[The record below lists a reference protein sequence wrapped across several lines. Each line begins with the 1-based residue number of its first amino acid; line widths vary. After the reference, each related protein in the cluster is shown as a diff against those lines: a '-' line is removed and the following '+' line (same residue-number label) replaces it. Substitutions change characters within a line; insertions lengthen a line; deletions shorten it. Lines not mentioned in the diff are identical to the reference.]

1 MKKLFTTWLLLAIA
15 VMGFQ
20 AKADLWLIGA
30 LSQYGWVPNQGEQF
44 TLVSGNDYT
53 LDLNVTSTG
62 EKYFALTTQ
71 LASTADDWDA
81 IKPYRFGGQGYTVT
95 LGQDLTLVA
104 GVDNSPKVTIPAVG
118 VYTIKFNTSTGVI
131 NITRKEGDDTPEFVM
146 PDFCTWQEGKNF
158 VYIEDTNNWGASGI
172 NVYTWGGYDN
182 GGWPGQANVNA
193 TPVGQYNGHNVY
205 LFDAPTAAPTNLII
219 SNNGNNRYTGADLT
233 WKTGGYYNAG
243 GMQGVV
249 EQTTPTEPAWYI
261 AGSFTDWA
269 NGKKEM
275 TKGADGS
282 FSITVEGIEDGA
294 EFKFIDQDNKWY
306 GGNTEGAE
314 GNYGV
319 HKDWCTDITLT
330 QGDAGSNFQVTGQG
344 DLTFTIK
351 DGKLSITGWEEAP
364 QPEAALYIAGS
375 FTNWEEGKVAMTKG
389 ETAYTYTIEG
399 AKEGDEFKFIDETN
413 TWFGSEAEGENFWLN
428 AEVSEANLVSPGKNF
443 YINGAGDLVVTVDLE
458 KKTVSVTGFE
468 VAPEPEAALY
478 IAGSFTNWEE
488 GKVAM
493 TKGETAYTYTIEGAK
508 EGDEFKFIDETN
520 TWFGSE
526 AEGENFWLN
535 AEVSEANL
543 VSPGK
548 NFYINGAGDLV
559 VTVDLEKKT
568 VKVTGFE
575 VAPEPEKK
583 LYVLGDF
590 QEWKPNAGQ
599 ELTYDE
605 NTKLFGGKVT
615 LAEEGY
621 IKFATKLQETEEW
634 GDLDEYLIGAVSEGD
649 FVMQEEYLGHKIDI
663 VAKGQAIKLPAGEWT
678 LSVDVEN
685 DSLVITGT
693 WPVTP
698 EPEVALYIAGSFTN
712 WEEGKVAMTK
722 GETAYTY
729 TIEGAKEGDEFK
741 FIDETNTWFGSEAE
755 GENFWLNAEV
765 SEANLVSPGK
775 NFYINGA
782 GDLVVTVDLE
792 KKTVKVTGF
801 EVAPEPEKKLYVLGD
816 FQEWKPNAG
825 QELTYDE
832 NTKLFGGKVTL
843 AEEGYIK
850 FATKLQETE
859 EWGDLDEYLIGAVSE
874 GDFVMQEEYLG
885 HKIDIVAKG
894 QAIKLPAGEWTLSVD
909 VENDSLVI
917 TGTWPV
923 TPEPEKKFYIAGS
936 FTDPQWEEGKLEMTE
951 GEDGAFSIEVK
962 GVKAGDQFKFIDQD
976 NVWYGGN
983 TEGAEGNYGV
993 HPEWCTDIELT
1004 AGDSG
1009 SNFEIVNDAKG
1020 DLTFTIKDG
1029 KLTITG
1035 WDETPVEPAKLYV
1048 LGDFQEWKP
1057 NAGQEM
1063 TYNEETKVY
1072 TVELTTEAEGCI
1084 KFTTQLSETEEWT
1097 IDEYLWGA
1105 ESEGDF
1111 VLTDELVGQELT
1123 LKAKGEAFKI
1133 AAGKWAI
1140 TADLENGKVIFAK
1153 AGDPVVRGDVN
1164 GDGVVSGADVTA
1176 LYNNLLDETPVN
1188 GDPDVNGDGV
1198 VSGADVTALYGILME
1213 AE

>member
-428 AEVSEANLVSPGKNF
+428 AEV
-443 YINGAGDLVVTVDLE
+443 T
-458 KKTVSVTGFE
+458 
-468 VAPEPEAALY
+468 
-478 IAGSFTNWEE
+478 
-488 GKVAM
+488 
-493 TKGETAYTYTIEGAK
+493 
-508 EGDEFKFIDETN
+508 
-520 TWFGSE
+520 
-526 AEGENFWLN
+526 
-535 AEVSEANL
+535 
-543 VSPGK
+543 
-548 NFYINGAGDLV
+548 
-559 VTVDLEKKT
+559 
-568 VKVTGFE
+568 
-575 VAPEPEKK
+575 
-583 LYVLGDF
+583 
-590 QEWKPNAGQ
+590 
-599 ELTYDE
+599 
-605 NTKLFGGKVT
+605 
-615 LAEEGY
+615 
-621 IKFATKLQETEEW
+621 
-634 GDLDEYLIGAVSEGD
+634 
-649 FVMQEEYLGHKIDI
+649 
-663 VAKGQAIKLPAGEWT
+663 
-678 LSVDVEN
+678 
-685 DSLVITGT
+685 
-693 WPVTP
+693 
-698 EPEVALYIAGSFTN
+698 
-712 WEEGKVAMTK
+712 
-722 GETAYTY
+722 
-729 TIEGAKEGDEFK
+729 
-741 FIDETNTWFGSEAE
+741 
-755 GENFWLNAEV
+755 
-765 SEANLVSPGK
+765 EANLVSPGK

>member
-1 MKKLFTTWLLLAIA
+1 M
-15 VMGFQ
+15 
-20 AKADLWLIGA
+20 
-30 LSQYGWVPNQGEQF
+30 
-44 TLVSGNDYT
+44 
-53 LDLNVTSTG
+53 
-62 EKYFALTTQ
+62 
-71 LASTADDWDA
+71 
-81 IKPYRFGGQGYTVT
+81 
-95 LGQDLTLVA
+95 
-104 GVDNSPKVTIPAVG
+104 
-118 VYTIKFNTSTGVI
+118 
-131 NITRKEGDDTPEFVM
+131 
-146 PDFCTWQEGKNF
+146 
-158 VYIEDTNNWGASGI
+158 
-172 NVYTWGGYDN
+172 
-182 GGWPGQANVNA
+182 
-193 TPVGQYNGHNVY
+193 
-205 LFDAPTAAPTNLII
+205 
-219 SNNGNNRYTGADLT
+219 
-233 WKTGGYYNAG
+233 
-243 GMQGVV
+243 
-249 EQTTPTEPAWYI
+249 
-261 AGSFTDWA
+261 
-269 NGKKEM
+269 
-275 TKGADGS
+275 
-282 FSITVEGIEDGA
+282 
-294 EFKFIDQDNKWY
+294 
-306 GGNTEGAE
+306 
-314 GNYGV
+314 
-319 HKDWCTDITLT
+319 
-330 QGDAGSNFQVTGQG
+330 
-344 DLTFTIK
+344 
-351 DGKLSITGWEEAP
+351 
-364 QPEAALYIAGS
+364 
-375 FTNWEEGKVAMTKG
+375 
-389 ETAYTYTIEG
+389 
-399 AKEGDEFKFIDETN
+399 
-413 TWFGSEAEGENFWLN
+413 
-428 AEVSEANLVSPGKNF
+428 
-443 YINGAGDLVVTVDLE
+443 
-458 KKTVSVTGFE
+458 
-468 VAPEPEAALY
+468 
-478 IAGSFTNWEE
+478 
-488 GKVAM
+488 
-493 TKGETAYTYTIEGAK
+493 
-508 EGDEFKFIDETN
+508 
-520 TWFGSE
+520 
-526 AEGENFWLN
+526 
-535 AEVSEANL
+535 
-543 VSPGK
+543 
-548 NFYINGAGDLV
+548 

-575 VAPEPEKK
+575 VAPQPEKK

-698 EPEVALYIAGSFTN
+698 
-712 WEEGKVAMTK
+712 
-722 GETAYTY
+722 
-729 TIEGAKEGDEFK
+729 
-741 FIDETNTWFGSEAE
+741 
-755 GENFWLNAEV
+755 
-765 SEANLVSPGK
+765 
-775 NFYINGA
+775 
-782 GDLVVTVDLE
+782 
-792 KKTVKVTGF
+792 
-801 EVAPEPEKKLYVLGD
+801 
-816 FQEWKPNAG
+816 Q
-825 QELTYDE
+825 
-832 NTKLFGGKVTL
+832 
-843 AEEGYIK
+843 
-850 FATKLQETE
+850 
-859 EWGDLDEYLIGAVSE
+859 
-874 GDFVMQEEYLG
+874 
-885 HKIDIVAKG
+885 
-894 QAIKLPAGEWTLSVD
+894 
-909 VENDSLVI
+909 
-917 TGTWPV
+917 
-923 TPEPEKKFYIAGS
+923 PEKKFYIAGS

-1035 WDETPVEPAKLYV
+1035 WDVTPVEPAKLYV

-1123 LKAKGEAFKI
+1123 LKAKGGAFKI

-1188 GDPDVNGDGV
+1188 GNPDVNGDGV

>member
-428 AEVSEANLVSPGKNF
+428 AEVTEANLVSPGKNF

-468 VAPEPEAALY
+468 VAPEPEA
-478 IAGSFTNWEE
+478 
-488 GKVAM
+488 
-493 TKGETAYTYTIEGAK
+493 
-508 EGDEFKFIDETN
+508 
-520 TWFGSE
+520 
-526 AEGENFWLN
+526 
-535 AEVSEANL
+535 
-543 VSPGK
+543 
-548 NFYINGAGDLV
+548 
-559 VTVDLEKKT
+559 
-568 VKVTGFE
+568 
-575 VAPEPEKK
+575 
-583 LYVLGDF
+583 
-590 QEWKPNAGQ
+590 
-599 ELTYDE
+599 
-605 NTKLFGGKVT
+605 
-615 LAEEGY
+615 
-621 IKFATKLQETEEW
+621 
-634 GDLDEYLIGAVSEGD
+634 
-649 FVMQEEYLGHKIDI
+649 
-663 VAKGQAIKLPAGEWT
+663 
-678 LSVDVEN
+678 
-685 DSLVITGT
+685 
-693 WPVTP
+693 
-698 EPEVALYIAGSFTN
+698 ALYIAGSFTN